1 MSLRSLNLRSCLRAS
16 LVLFLLFPFLFLITQ
31 FPATQAPDWDELLWA
46 FKNSFIQSLFSTFFS
61 LVLGFWVALGLLF
74 FSGGPR
80 QYGRLS
86 LVVLCLLPNF
96 LPPIFILLSILNVL
110 DPFPMGIS
118 GIVIIHTLM
127 NFGLVA
133 VLLAG
138 IIETKLG
145 GMVEL
150 AYVEGASR
158 WQFLRK
164 GLFPILK
171 KDLALLGLFIFIVC
185 FGSFAVPLVVGG
197 GKGTTV
203 EVLIYEKI
211 RLSNDWGNAVLLAFL
226 QSSFIFA
233 LSFLASRGQGSY
245 LKRYANLS
253 LLRSGSG
260 IAVVIGLS
268 ILYLAGYLQGF
279 VGGLSMLST
288 FYDLQSA
295 LIWNF
300 LGTMV
305 IGLSVG
311 ILSYLGLLLIAYC
324 WPKMWFEKFLNGYIA
339 PSTSLACFSFLI
351 VGSNEGFYPFLKVAI
366 ALVLLNLNNLYRMGW
381 DGDLQSYYPQVTVA
395 YAMGAS
401 RNQIFKEILFPQ
413 LSNRAGLLAGIASI
427 WACGDFA
434 VSRILAHRDLSIAMM
449 TETLMSSYRLNQAIV
464 LSSLLI
470 VSGLLCFLFCVGGS
484 RVLRR
489 KFAP

>member
-1 MSLRSLNLRSCLRAS
+1 MRTG

-31 FPATQAPDWDELLWA
+31 FPATKMPDWGELFWA
-46 FKNSFIQSLFSTFFS
+46 FKNTCAQAFFSTLFS
-61 LVLGFWVALGLLF
+61 LILGFWVALGLLF
-74 FSGGPR
+74 FKGGPR

-86 LVVLCLLPNF
+86 LEILCLLPNF
-96 LPPIFILLSILNVL
+96 LPSIFILLSILNVL
-110 DPFPMGIS
+110 DPFPMGIA
-118 GIVIIHTLM
+118 GIVIIHTFM

-145 GMVEL
+145 GMIEL

-158 WQFLRK
+158 WRFLVK

-171 KDLALLGLFIFIVC
+171 KDFALLALFIFIVC

-197 GKGTTV
+197 GKGTTI

-233 LSFLASRGQGSY
+233 LSFLASRGKGSHV
-245 LKRYANLS
+245 KRPANLN
-253 LLRSGSG
+253 LLRSRSG
-260 IAVVIGLS
+260 IALIVGLS
-268 ILYLAGYLQGF
+268 VLYLFGYVQGF
-279 VGGLSMLST
+279 IGGLSMLST
-288 FYDLQSA
+288 FYDLKSA

-300 LGTMV
+300 LGSML

-311 ILSYLGLLLIAYC
+311 ILSYVSLLLIAYC
-324 WPKMWFEKFLNGYIA
+324 WPKSWFEKFLNGYVA
-339 PSTSLACFSFLI
+339 PSTSLACFSLLI
-351 VGSNEGFYPFLKVAI
+351 LSPNEGFYPFVKISI
-366 ALVLLNLNNLYRMGW
+366 ALVLLSLNNLFRMGW
-381 DGDLQSYYPQVTVA
+381 DGDLQALYPQLTVA
-395 YAMGAS
+395 YSMGAS

-413 LSNRAGLLAGIASI
+413 LSKRAGLLAGIASI

-470 VSGLLCFLFCVGGS
+470 VSGLLCFALCVGGS

>member
-1 MSLRSLNLRSCLRAS
+1 MPEWSE
-16 LVLFLLFPFLFLITQ
+16 LF
-31 FPATQAPDWDELLWA
+31 WA
-46 FKNSFIQSLFSTFFS
+46 FKNSLIQSIFSTLFSLFI
-61 LVLGFWVALGLLF
+61 GFWVALGLLSF
-74 FSGGPR
+74 RGGSR

-86 LVVLCLLPNF
+86 LEVLCLLPNF
-96 LPPIFILLSILNVL
+96 LPTIFILLSVLNIL

-118 GIVIIHTLM
+118 GIVIIHTFM

-133 VLLAG
+133 VLMAG

-145 GMVEL
+145 GMIEL

-158 WQFLRK
+158 WQFMLK

-171 KDLALLGLFIFIVC
+171 KDIVLLAFFIFIVC
-185 FGSFAVPLVVGG
+185 FGSFAVPLIVGG
-197 GKGTTV
+197 GKGTTI

-211 RLSNDWGNAVLLAFL
+211 RLSNDWGHAVLLAFL
-226 QSSFIFA
+226 QSSFIFS
-233 LSFLASRGQGSY
+233 LSFVASRGKSSY
-245 LKRYANLS
+245 IKRHANLN
-253 LLRSGSG
+253 LLKSFSG
-260 IAVVIGLS
+260 ITVVVGLS
-268 ILYLAGYLQGF
+268 AVYLTGYVQGF
-279 VGGLSMLST
+279 VSGLSMLST

-295 LIWNF
+295 LFWNF
-300 LGTMV
+300 LGSMA

-311 ILSYLGLLLIAYC
+311 VLSYLSLLLICYS
-324 WPKMWFEKFLNGYIA
+324 WPKPWFEKFLNGYIA

-351 VGSNEGFYPFLKVAI
+351 LGPNEGFFSFLKISLV
-366 ALVLLNLNNLYRMGW
+366 LVLLSINNLFRMGW
-381 DGDLQSYYPQVTVA
+381 DGDLQSFYPQVTVA

-413 LSNRAGLLAGIASI
+413 LSNKAGLLAGIASI

-434 VSRILAHRDLSIAMM
+434 VSRILANRDLSIAMM

-470 VSGLLCFLFCVGGS
+470 MSGLLCFLFCVGGS

-489 KFAP
+489 KFAS